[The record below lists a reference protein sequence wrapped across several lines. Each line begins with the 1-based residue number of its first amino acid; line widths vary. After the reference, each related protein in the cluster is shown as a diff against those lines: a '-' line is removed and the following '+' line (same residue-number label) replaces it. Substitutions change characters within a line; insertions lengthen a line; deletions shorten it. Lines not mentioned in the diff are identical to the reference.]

1 MSILAVDTI
10 QGQTTAGNVK
20 LPAGC
25 ILQTE
30 STTVQGEF
38 SSASSSLVDITGMTL
53 TITPKYATSKI
64 LIRAQL
70 NWGGVINIYAGIR
83 LIRGS
88 TFISNSTSATGAQTY
103 ASLGCGGDNDNFH
116 YKLEHTALE
125 FLDSPATTNATTY
138 KLQVQSTGGPGTNT
152 WHLNRPSQS
161 DNATYIVRGT
171 STFTVQEIAQ

>member
-30 STTVQGEF
+30 STTVTGEF
-38 SSASSSLVDITGMTL
+38 SSSSATLVDITGMTL

-83 LIRGS
+83 LYRGG

-103 ASLGCGGDNDNFH
+103 ASLGCGGDNDNFQ
-116 YKLEHTALE
+116 YKLEHTAIE
-125 FLDSPATTNATTY
+125 FLDSPATASAITY

-152 WHLNRPSQS
+152 WHLNRPSNS
-161 DNATYIVRGT
+161 DNAAYIVRGT

>member
-38 SSASSSLVDITGMTL
+38 SNASSSLVDITGMTL

-64 LIRAQL
+64 LITAQL

-88 TFISNSTSATGAQTY
+88 TFISNATSATGAQTF
-103 ASLGCGGDNDNFH
+103 ASIGCGGDNENFH
-116 YKLEHTALE
+116 YKLEHTAIQ

-138 KLQVQSTGGPGTNT
+138 KLQQQSVGGPGTNT
-152 WHLNRPSQS
+152 WHLNRPAQS
-161 DNATYIVRGT
+161 DNAAYIVRGT